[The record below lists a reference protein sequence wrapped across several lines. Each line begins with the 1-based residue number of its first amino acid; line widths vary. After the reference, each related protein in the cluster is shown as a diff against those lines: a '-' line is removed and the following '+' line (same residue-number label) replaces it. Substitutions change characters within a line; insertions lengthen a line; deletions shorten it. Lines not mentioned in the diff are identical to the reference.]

1 MFSRHNDAGSLA
13 RTTHYWENIVLA
25 LVLESKGPY

>member
-13 RTTHYWENIVLA
+13 RTTQYWENLVLA